1 MSINVHRLFDDLR
14 HLRVAVIHPPG
25 EDRDILIDQ
34 IKRIGCKVKWIWPFT
49 SAPPRDTDVIFFLV
63 DRDQNATADWCS
75 TETEAVLIA
84 LIEYENPTVLN
95 ALLETN
101 AHGVI
106 AKPFRALGILSTLI
120 LARSSSGYEKRL
132 HNKVKKLEDTLR
144 SRREIE
150 KAIGILVDRKGVS
163 SNEAYEMIRRQATSQ
178 RIPVVQVALSLI
190 QATEALEKLG
200 LMDIGKK

>member
-1 MSINVHRLFDDLR
+1 MSINVRRLFDDLR

-49 SAPPRDTDVIFFLV
+49 PAPPKDVDVIFFLV
-63 DRDQNATADWCS
+63 DRGHSGSMDWCS
-75 TETEAVLIA
+75 TETEAVLVA

-106 AKPFRALGILSTLI
+106 AKPFRALGILSTLV

-132 HNKVKKLEDTLR
+132 HSKVKKLEDTLR

-150 KAIGILVDRKGVS
+150 KAVGILIDRKRIS
-163 SNEAYEMIRRQATSQ
+163 AQEAYEIMRRQATSQ
-178 RIPVVQVALSLI
+178 RIPVVQVAMSLI
-190 QATEALEKLG
+190 QATEALDKLG
-200 LMDIGKK
+200 LMDLGKN